1 MAYLIEHYPTALK
14 VLTFLLALV
23 NLAAWG
29 ELDALWAAAEQQCA
43 ARPSTRSQAVLQ
55 GLLRPMILFTAVLP
69 LFCCSFIQLGTFY
82 ELWSGNSLNA
92 VLLALTPL
100 LAILLHLLTLAVNWL
115 LLGLA
120 E

>member
-69 LFCCSFIQLGTFY
+69 LFCCSFIQLGTGLPAAPADARR
-82 ELWSGNSLNA
+82 ELAAAGAGGIGGNPHLASEIEPRA
-92 VLLALTPL
+92 VKVP
-100 LAILLHLLTLAVNWL
+100 
-115 LLGLA
+115 
-120 E
+120 